1 MTPATPTAGQELD
14 RLDLQ
19 LLRLL
24 QAEGRIT
31 NARLAE
37 AVGLSATAVQARLRR
52 LVADAYILGYETVLN
67 PALLGGALLLFAE
80 VRLAGSVK
88 DAGRDFRAAV
98 CERDEILECHEVAGS
113 FDYLIKVRVPD
124 FEAYLELL
132 ASAIWSLPGVR
143 HVRTHPVIEEVKDT
157 GRIPL

>member
-1 MTPATPTAGQELD
+1 MTPPTPTAGQELD

-31 NARLAE
+31 SARLAE
-37 AVGLSATAVQARLRR
+37 AVGLSTTAVQGRIHR
-52 LVADAYILGYETVLN
+52 LVADAYILGYEAVLD

-80 VRLAGSVK
+80 VRLAGPVE

-98 CERDEILECHEVAGS
+98 RERDEILECHEVAGS
-113 FDYLIKVRVPD
+113 FDYLIKVRVSD
-124 FEAYLELL
+124 LEAYRELL
-132 ASAIWSLPGVR
+132 ASAIWPLPAVR
-143 HVRTHPVIEEVKDT
+143 HVRTHPVIEEVKET
-157 GRIPL
+157 GRIPV